1 MTRRQ
6 LQVSFLTALLTTI
19 VGGIQSVENRASAD
33 AAVSAAPQVPIVVEA
48 ESFTRQRE
56 DDVRQWHIIPAP
68 EGAPAI
74 TDADQRKQAAE
85 GASNGSYIR
94 LLPDTRRTH
103 GDKLI
108 RGENFSPEA
117 GKMAIISY
125 PVHIETP
132 GRYYVWVRAFST
144 GSEDN
149 GIHVGIDGEW
159 PEHGQRMQW
168 CQGKNTWRWQC
179 AQRTEK
185 QHCGVPMEIYLD
197 IETPGEKMIEFS
209 MREDGF
215 TMDQFLL
222 TTDKNFRPE

>member
-1 MTRRQ
+1 MYAMRT
-6 LQVSFLTALLTTI
+6 LGSVVGTLTLAVIVATQASGNESTTTAI
-19 VGGIQSVENRASAD
+19 DQ
-33 AAVSAAPQVPIVVEA
+33 PIMIEA
-48 ESFTRQRE
+48 ESFTAQRN
-56 DDVRQWHIIPAP
+56 DDLRRWTVIPNNESSSKIP
-68 EGAPAI
+68 EN
-74 TDADQRKQAAE
+74 DQRKQAAE
-85 GASNGSYIR
+85 GASNGAYIR
-94 LLPDTRRTH
+94 LLPDTRVTH
-103 GDKLI
+103 ADKLI

-117 GKMAIISY
+117 GKMAVISY
-125 PVHIETP
+125 PVEIP
-132 GRYYVWVRAFST
+132 KAGRYYVWVRAFST

-168 CQGKNTWRWQC
+168 CEGKNTWRWQC

-197 IETPGEKMIEFS
+197 IDAPGKKTIEFS

-222 TTDKNFRPE
+222 TTDKNYRPE

>member
-1 MTRRQ
+1 MSMWRKMTG
-6 LQVSFLTALLTTI
+6 LFGCLTIAI
-19 VGGIQSVENRASAD
+19 VGVTQARAD
-33 AAVSAAPQVPIVVEA
+33 EVSTETNTNPIIVEA
-48 ESFTRQRE
+48 ESFTAQRD
-56 DDVRQWHIIPAP
+56 DDVRRWHVIPAKD
-68 EGAPAI
+68 GSPAVAE
-74 TDADQRKQAAE
+74 ADQRKQAAE
-85 GASNGSYIR
+85 GASNGAYIR
-94 LLPDTRRTH
+94 LLPDTRVTH
-103 GDKLI
+103 ADKLI

-117 GKMAIISY
+117 GKMAVISY
-125 PVHIETP
+125 PVEFKAP

-149 GIHVGIDGEW
+149 GIHVGIDGQW

-197 IETPGEKMIEFS
+197 IDEAGKKMVEFS

-222 TTDKNFRPE
+222 TTDKSFRPE

>member
-1 MTRRQ
+1 MSRWRKLTGLFGCLTIAFVGVTPARADE
-6 LQVSFLTALLTTI
+6 VSSETNA
-19 VGGIQSVENRASAD
+19 N
-33 AAVSAAPQVPIVVEA
+33 PIIVEA
-48 ESFTRQRE
+48 ESFTAQR
-56 DDVRQWHIIPAP
+56 DDDIRRWHVIPTKDGSPPVA
-68 EGAPAI
+68 E
-74 TDADQRKQAAE
+74 ADLRKQAAE
-85 GASNGSYIR
+85 GASNGAYIR
-94 LLPDTRRTH
+94 LLPDTRVTH
-103 GDKLI
+103 ADKLI

-117 GKMAIISY
+117 GKMAVISY
-125 PVHIETP
+125 PVEFQTP

-149 GIHVGIDGEW
+149 GIHVGIDGQW

-197 IETPGEKMIEFS
+197 IDAAGKKMVEFS
-209 MREDGF
+209 MREDSF

-222 TTDKNFRPE
+222 TTDKSYRPE